1 MDRNDRFRWAVRP
14 LAEKENMVQGT
25 RFRFTVL
32 TSRLIRLEYSPGG
45 CFEDRAS
52 QSVFYRDLPPVPF
65 TIDREKGEMILETEH
80 LVLTYREDA
89 PFRAD
94 TLCLRLKQEPASAW
108 HFGEDF
114 EDLGGTLKTL
124 DTVNGACPVERG
136 VVSRNGFSVL
146 DDSNTLILEADGW
159 VGVREENTVDTYFFG
174 YGFDYVAA
182 VRDFYS
188 LTGVPPMLPAY
199 ALGNWWSRY
208 HAYTQEE
215 YLALIHR
222 FREEDI
228 PFSVGVVD
236 MDWHLVDIDV
246 PSPLPNDLPGW
257 TGYTW
262 NEELFP
268 DYKAFIRELHACGL
282 KTALNLHPAAGVRH
296 HEVMYEKMARAAGID
311 PATGERVPLDILSPE
326 RMADYFDII
335 HHPYEEDGVDFW
347 WMDWQQGTDYAWI
360 HAPNKP
366 GQYPDPRE
374 RLDPL
379 WMLNHLHILDISRNG
394 KRPMFFSR
402 YAGPGSQRYPV
413 GFSGD
418 TFVTWES
425 LRFQPEFTAKAS
437 NIGYAWWSH
446 DIGGH
451 MGGYRDDELF
461 VRWLQLGVL
470 SPINRLHSSNSEF
483 TRKEPWSYGP
493 EAEQIVG
500 QWLRLRHSLFPYLYT
515 MNYRTHTQRL
525 PLVQPMYYSHPKCQ
539 AAYEVPNQYWFGSEL
554 VVAPITQPADENSR
568 LARVEAWL
576 PAGSWFDLF
585 TGLHYASKKGRKLQL
600 HRGLDTVPVLARAGA
615 IVPMANY
622 EKHDNRLGNAP
633 RMDVLVFPGASNVF
647 ELYEDSGDYSDYQ
660 KGALAKT
667 RMELVWG
674 DRATFTIAPA
684 AGDRSLIPQKRSWNM
699 KLRGFHKDIRVR
711 VLVNGEEVAAQS
723 TREGNTTCIAV
734 TAAVADRVELLIS
747 GNKLIH
753 DNADVPERINRLLQR
768 SYIGTGEK
776 ETLARICASQE
787 PLHKKTTLMYWQ
799 ARQTVAVSDALK
811 ELLSLTECEYLGS
824 QLS

>member
-1 MDRNDRFRWAVRP
+1 MERKYRFCWPVRP
-14 LAEKENMVQGT
+14 LAEKDNMVQGT
-25 RFRFTVL
+25 YFRFTVL
-32 TSRLIRLEYSPGG
+32 TSRLIRMEYSPEG

-52 QSVFYRDLPPVPF
+52 QSVFYRDFPKVPF
-65 TIDREKGEMILETEH
+65 AVDRQKGALVLETEH
-80 LVLTYREDA
+80 ILLNYRENA
-89 PFRAD
+89 PFHAD
-94 TLCLRLKQEPASAW
+94 TLSLRLKQEPASLW
-108 HFGEDF
+108 HYGEDF
-114 EDLGGTLKTL
+114 EDLGGTIKTL
-124 DTVNGACPVERG
+124 DTVNGACPVEQG
-136 VVSRNGFSVL
+136 IISRNGFSVL
-146 DDSNTLILEADGW
+146 DDSNTLVLEADGW
-159 VGVREENTVDTYFFG
+159 VGVRKENTTDAYFFG

-182 VRDFYS
+182 VQDFFS
-188 LTGVPPMLPAY
+188 LTGAPPMLPAY

-215 YLALIHR
+215 YLELIHR

-262 NEELFP
+262 NEKLFP

-296 HEVMYEKMARAAGID
+296 HEVMYEQMAKAAGMD
-311 PATGERVPLDILSPE
+311 PATGERVSLDILSPE
-326 RMADYFDII
+326 HMANYFDII

-366 GQYPDPRE
+366 GQYLDPRE

-425 LRFQPEFTAKAS
+425 LQFQPEFTAKAS
-437 NIGYAWWSH
+437 NIGYCWWSH

-493 EAEQIVG
+493 EAERIVN
-500 QWLRLRHSLFPYLYT
+500 QWLRLRHGLFPYLYT
-515 MNYRTHTQRL
+515 MNYRTHAQHL

-554 VVAPITQPADENSR
+554 VVAPITQPRNENSG
-568 LARVEAWL
+568 LAKVDVWL
-576 PAGSWFDLF
+576 PAGSWFDMF
-585 TGLHYASKKGRKLQL
+585 TGLHYASKKGRKLQM
-600 HRGLDTVPVLARAGA
+600 HRQLDTVPVLAKAGA
-615 IVPMANY
+615 IVPMARY
-622 EKHDNRLGNAP
+622 EKCDNRLHNAP
-633 RMDVLVFPGASNVF
+633 QMDVLVFPGASNRF
-647 ELYEDSGDYSDYQ
+647 ELYEDMGDYSDYQ
-660 KGALAKT
+660 KGAFAQTNMVLA
-667 RMELVWG
+667 WG
-674 DRATFTIAPA
+674 HTARFTIEPA
-684 AGDRSLIPQKRSWNM
+684 AGDVSLIPEKRSWNI
-699 KLRGFHKDIRVR
+699 KLRGFHKDIRVS
-711 VLVNGEEVAAQS
+711 VLVNGSEVSAQIC
-723 TREGNTTCIAV
+723 REGNTTCV
-734 TAAVADRVELLIS
+734 TVEAAVGDRVELVIN
-747 GNKLIH
+747 GQTLIH
-753 DNADVPERINRLLQR
+753 DNADVPARINHLLQR
-768 SYIGTGEK
+768 SYIGTKEK
-776 ETLARICASQE
+776 ETFLEICASDE

-799 ARQTVAVSDALK
+799 ARQTNGVADALK
-811 ELLSLTECEYLGS
+811 ELLSLTQCEYLGD
-824 QLS
+824 QL

>member
-776 ETLARICASQE
+776 ETLARICAS
-787 PLHKKTTLMYWQ
+787 
-799 ARQTVAVSDALK
+799 
-811 ELLSLTECEYLGS
+811 
-824 QLS
+824 